1 MNFEIRSV
9 EENKILM
16 FLPTN
21 IYSKPMKHPTK
32 GITFIEKIPTETMKT
47 ALESNSEGLKV
58 HLEHSKLI
66 NLASDL
72 EWRAVEDGFEF
83 EVALNNGTEELRRQV
98 ADNKYKVSFGFTS
111 LKDSWKKASNNI
123 YERIVENMKISEIS
137 LVSNPAY
144 TSSFAET
151 RSLNDLLKK
160 EEIERKKA
168 EARLMY
174 LRLKGEE

>member
-21 IYSKPMKHPTK
+21 SYSKPMKHPTK

-72 EWRAVEDGFEF
+72 EW
-83 EVALNNGTEELRRQV
+83 
-98 ADNKYKVSFGFTS
+98 
-111 LKDSWKKASNNI
+111 
-123 YERIVENMKISEIS
+123 
-137 LVSNPAY
+137 
-144 TSSFAET
+144 
-151 RSLNDLLKK
+151 
-160 EEIERKKA
+160 
-168 EARLMY
+168 
-174 LRLKGEE
+174 